1 MGEVGHTPPEQPH
14 GSSMQPSTLP
24 YLHTARAASH
34 PVAAPRYAFPHKNAG
49 LLPRVAEE
57 AWHSSSVLYFEQEVV
72 QDNHYLST
80 SKVAR
85 RVMSKSCT
93 RGGKREG
100 RMGRTDR
107 TTERTRGFTTLH
119 HRHLKQS
126 SFSTCPITS
135 HRTPLLC

>member
-1 MGEVGHTPPEQPH
+1 MAPPCSPAPSLICTPPGQHPTPW
-14 GSSMQPSTLP
+14 Q
-24 YLHTARAASH
+24 LHDM
-34 PVAAPRYAFPHKNAG
+34 PFPTETQDFCVSAT
-49 LLPRVAEE
+49 RVAEE